1 MTRAC
6 AIGLLTL
13 AVVSPAAADEY
24 WITYE
29 GNDFPENEGW
39 HRTWGNSK
47 GQFRGNGAMRTIEN
61 GALVM
66 DSLFDT
72 SVYDFYSMERLGRF
86 DPEPG
91 ELFRAEWRLLVEET
105 VNWYDPSVVIRSD
118 DGNLVAF
125 EFREDN
131 LLITPSRIRID
142 YEPFVWHTFSFS
154 SLDMLTFDLAIDG
167 QFVHRGEFL
176 TRATPDSRFA
186 FGDGTQGAASLASWD
201 YVRFGVVPEPTM
213 MSYLLC
219 LLVACG
225 SQGVRVRI
233 GGGSVP

>member
-1 MTRAC
+1 MIRVC
-6 AIGLLTL
+6 AFALATL
-13 AVVSPAAADEY
+13 AVATPVAADEY

-29 GNDFPENEGW
+29 GNDLPENEGW
-39 HRTWGNSK
+39 HRIWGNSK

-86 DPEPG
+86 DPGPG
-91 ELFRAEWRLLVEET
+91 EVFRAEWRLLVEET
-105 VNWYDPSVVIRSD
+105 PNWYDPTVGIFSD
-118 DGNLVAF
+118 EGNLAGF

-131 LLITPSRIRID
+131 LLITPGSIRID
-142 YEPFVWHTFSFS
+142 YEPFEWHTFSFS

-176 TRATPDSRFA
+176 TRATPDSTFL
-186 FGDGTQGAASLASWD
+186 FGDGVQGAASLSRWD
-201 YVRFGVVPEPTM
+201 YVRFGVVPEPSM

-225 SQGVRVRI
+225 SQGVRLRI
-233 GGGSVP
+233 GGASVP